1 MIGFIGSIGV
11 GRAQLAMHALK
22 EPGEVVVESVP
33 AKRDPFAPEP
43 IPVRAGPK
51 PFEYEDNKPRERGLP
66 TGTDIY
72 REYNLIQEKKST
84 LSKWEREHVINLIEK
99 SV

>member
-22 EPGEVVVESVP
+22 EPGVVVVESVP
-33 AKRDPFAPEP
+33 AKRDPFAPEL
-43 IPVRAGPK
+43 IPVRAAGPK
-51 PFEYEDNKPRERGLP
+51 PFEYGNNKPRERRLP

-72 REYNLIQEKKST
+72 REYS
-84 LSKWEREHVINLIEK
+84 LIE
-99 SV
+99 